1 VHGLLNVRHA
11 NQSVDF
17 FQNSVNLRNE

>member
-11 NQSVDF
+11 NQSVDLV
-17 FQNSVNLRNE
+17 QKSVNLRNE